1 MLSCLI
7 PFHIGQKST
16 ANISYSFRTREE
28 TSLSYTQVPFKNDK
42 ERKVLCFICSWY
54 MYLFLKIYELYF
66 HYNTVLLSD
75 LLDIYE
81 YKVLKYLQIC

>member
-1 MLSCLI
+1 
-7 PFHIGQKST
+7 
-16 ANISYSFRTREE
+16 
-28 TSLSYTQVPFKNDK
+28 
-42 ERKVLCFICSWY
+42 

-81 YKVLKYLQIC
+81 YKVLKYLQICWHMPVIITPKKWRQENRRFEARLGYITSLRQMWAIQ